1 VPAVNPRK
9 GCQGVY
15 NVIIRKRSTLRN
27 FPTILEDLNGRRIL
41 VTGASTGIGAAAAI
55 AFARYGARVA
65 LHFNRSEK
73 AAQNVAGEISRFNGT
88 AILLKGDLS
97 QQSEPRRVVEEA
109 VHGLGGLDVL
119 VNNAGSLIRRAPF
132 AEVDDDLINEVINL
146 NVRAVI
152 TACQAAIPYLEES
165 QGGTIINVGS
175 IAGNNGGGPGAG
187 IYASAKAF
195 VHNLTRHLA
204 RDLGPK
210 GIRVNAIAPGVID
223 TPFHAATPP
232 ERMEA
237 MRKAIYLGRIGKAE
251 DCVGAFLFLA
261 SPAMSGYITGQVIHV
276 NGGQLMPG

>member
-1 VPAVNPRK
+1 MPTLPVPQPFL
-9 GCQGVY
+9 Q
-15 NVIIRKRSTLRN
+15 
-27 FPTILEDLNGRRIL
+27 DLDGRRIL
-41 VTGASTGIGAAAAI
+41 VTGGSTGIGAAVAV
-55 AFARYGARVA
+55 AFARCGARVA

-73 AAQNVAGEISRFNGT
+73 AAQSVAAEISSFNGT
-88 AILLKGDLS
+88 VIQLKGDLS
-97 QQSEPRRVVEEA
+97 QQNEPRRIVEQA

-119 VNNAGSLIRRAPF
+119 INNAGSLIRRAPF
-132 AEVDDDLINEVINL
+132 FEVDDYLINEVIDL

-152 TACQAAIPYLEES
+152 SACQAAIPHLEGRPGS
-165 QGGTIINVGS
+165 TIINVGS
-175 IAGNNGGGPGAG
+175 IAGNDGGGPGAG

-210 GIRVNAIAPGVID
+210 GIRVNAVAPGVID

-237 MRKAIYLGRIGKAE
+237 MRKAIYLGRIGKAD

-261 SPAMSGYITGQVIHV
+261 SPAMSGYVTGQVLHV
-276 NGGQLMPG
+276 NGGQLMPA

>member
-1 VPAVNPRK
+1 VSTSQNLPR
-9 GCQGVY
+9 
-15 NVIIRKRSTLRN
+15 
-27 FPTILEDLNGRRIL
+27 ILEDLQGRRIL

-55 AFARYGARVA
+55 ALARYGAQVA
-65 LHFNRSEK
+65 LHFNQSEK
-73 AAQNVAGEISRFNGT
+73 AAQSVAAEIRHFNGT

-97 QQSEPRRVVEEA
+97 RQSEQRRVVEQA

-119 VNNAGSLIRRAPF
+119 INNAGSLIRRTPF
-132 AEVDDDLINEVINL
+132 LEVDDNLISEIIDL

-152 TACQAAIPYLEES
+152 TGCQAAIPHLEKRPGS
-165 QGGTIINVGS
+165 TIINVGS
-175 IAGNNGGGPGAG
+175 IAGNDGGGPGAG

-210 GIRVNAIAPGVID
+210 GIRVNGIAPGVID

-237 MRKAIYLGRIGKAE
+237 MRKTIHLGRIGKAE

-261 SPAMSGYITGQVIHV
+261 SPVMSGYITGQIIHV